1 MSSAAADTRPRY
13 GALAIAEALG
23 QHAPTREQAAVIE
36 STAPSC
42 LVVAGAGSGKTE
54 TMAARV
60 VWLVANEFVRPDQV
74 LGLTFTRKAAAE
86 LAARVRRRLAQ
97 LARHGLVDAD
107 TIAAG
112 EPTVSTYDAY
122 AGRIVTEHALRL
134 GREPGQRLISQT
146 VAWQYARRAVDAYDG
161 PMQHVLVQPSTVTSD
176 VLALAEG
183 LAQHRV
189 EGEALRDYCE
199 NLHGVLSALPRAQTQ
214 RGKKA
219 MPDDLAAVANALTAR
234 CELLP
239 IVDAYRNTKRNA
251 EVLDFAD
258 QMALAAELADT
269 FADVAAGERA
279 TFRAVLLDEYQDT
292 SHAQLVF
299 LRALFGPVHKLAK
312 DGAAPW
318 LTAVGDP
325 SQAIYGWRGASQGTL
340 AAFPLHFKDSGTAE
354 PAQVLNLGTS
364 FRNGPN
370 ILAVANE
377 VAAPLREGAASTPV
391 LSAVASAAPGDVRCG
406 LYATIDD
413 EATAVADLVAEVW
426 HGDAQRRADG
436 DQPRSIAVLVRA
448 WRQLPRIESELR
460 ARDVPLEILG
470 VGGLLLEPEVV
481 DVVATLRV
489 LADPSRGDALMRL
502 LTGARWRIGPRD
514 VSALG
519 RWARHLLK
527 PRAEAPAAAP
537 TAAIAAEPEPDEV
550 DERSIIDA
558 LDELPPSNW
567 LSPDGHA
574 RMARLAGELRA
585 LRARLAQPLP
595 DLVADVIRT
604 TGLDVE
610 VLAGGPWSTA
620 GRANLDRLVEVAAD
634 FTEAG
639 DAASQAGLPAFLD
652 YLDAA
657 AAEERGLERADDD
670 AAVPESRLGVEVRT
684 DRVQLLT
691 VHGAKGLE
699 WDVVCVP
706 GLVADLFPGVR
717 PADVKGW
724 LTQRGALP
732 WPLRG
737 DRAGLPAAALDASA
751 DQVDALDAIT
761 AFKADVHE
769 HLSKE
774 ERRLAYVA
782 VTRARQLLVCTGYR
796 WDDTTKPRA
805 DSEFLVAVR
814 DACDAGAGAVDC
826 WIPIPPDTD
835 SNPVLEGG
843 KARLPWPYDPLATRR
858 GAVEAAAALVNS
870 IAAATDQGDL
880 GVAGSAALDPAV
892 VEAMREWDRDVEVL
906 LTERAA
912 REQRAR
918 LDVALP
924 KRLSVSQLV
933 TLRRDPD
940 ELARQLRRPM
950 PMPPA
955 PLARRGTAFHAWLEQ
970 RFSSQ
975 RLLDIDE
982 LPGSADPDAA
992 PDSEFL
998 ALQQAFLASPWTDR
1012 DPVEVEVP
1020 FELTVGDT
1028 IVRGRM
1034 DAVFAGDDGGFM
1046 VVDWKTG
1053 RRPSGDDAR
1062 AAAVQL
1068 AAYRLAWADL
1078 TGVELDRIRAMFVYL
1093 RETPERRDYSP
1104 SDLLDREGLRQLV
1117 QGGPE

>member
-1 MSSAAADTRPRY
+1 MSAATQDIRPRY
-13 GALAIAEALG
+13 SAFAIAEALG
-23 QHAPTREQAAVIE
+23 QHAPTPEQAAVIE

-60 VWLVANEFVRPDQV
+60 VWLVANQLVRPDQA
-74 LGLTFTRKAAAE
+74 LGLTFTRKAASE
-86 LAARVRRRLAQ
+86 LAARVRRRLAE
-97 LARHGLVDAD
+97 LARHGLVDAE
-107 TIAAG
+107 TVAAG
-112 EPTVSTYDAY
+112 EPTVLTYDAY
-122 AGRIVTEHALRL
+122 AGRIVAEHALRL

-146 VAWQYARRAVDAYDG
+146 VAWQYARRVVDAYDG
-161 PMQHVLVQPSTVTSD
+161 VMEHVLVQPSTVTSD

-189 EGEALRDYCE
+189 SGDALRGYCE
-199 NLHGVLSALPRAQTQ
+199 NLHGVLSALPRAQSQ
-214 RGKKA
+214 RTKKA
-219 MPDDLAAVANALTAR
+219 MPDNLAAVVNALIAR

-239 IVDAYRNTKRNA
+239 IVDAYRDAKRKA

-258 QMALAAELADT
+258 QMALAADLADT
-269 FADVAAGERA
+269 FPDVAAGERA

-299 LRALFGPVHKLAK
+299 LRALFGPVHTRAK
-312 DGAAPW
+312 IGAPPW

-340 AAFPLHFKDSGTAE
+340 AAFPSHFGDSARSELGR
-354 PAQVLNLGTS
+354 VLTLSTS

-370 ILAVANE
+370 VLAVANE
-377 VAAPLREGAASTPV
+377 VAAPLRGGAASTPV
-391 LSAVASAAPGDVRCG
+391 LSAFANASPGEVRCG
-406 LYATIDD
+406 LYATVDD
-413 EATAVADLVAEVW
+413 EATAVADLVAAVW

-436 DQPRSIAVLVRA
+436 AKPRTIAVLVRA
-448 WRQLPRIESELR
+448 WRQLPRIEAELR

-514 VSALG
+514 ISALG
-519 RWARHLLK
+519 RWAKLMLTSH
-527 PRAEAPAAAP
+527 PGEQRAGAPEATALAVTAP
-537 TAAIAAEPEPDEV
+537 DPEPDEV

-558 LDELPPSNW
+558 LDELPPSSW
-567 LSPDGHA
+567 LSIEGHA
-574 RMARLAGELRA
+574 RMARLSGELRN

-604 TGLDVE
+604 VGLDVE
-610 VLAGGPWSTA
+610 VLAGGPWATA

-670 AAVPESRLGVEVRT
+670 ASVPESRLGVDVRA

-706 GLVADLFPGVR
+706 GLVAELFPGVR
-717 PADVKGW
+717 AADVSGW

-737 DRAGLPAAALDASA
+737 DCAGLPAAALDASA
-751 DQVDALDAIT
+751 DQAGAVAAIG
-761 AFKADVHE
+761 AFKADVNE

-782 VTRARQLLVCTGYR
+782 VTRARELLVCTGYR

-805 DSEFLVAVR
+805 DSEFLAAVR
-814 DACDAGAGAVDC
+814 TACEAGAGQVDC
-826 WIPIPPDTD
+826 WTAMPTDTEP
-835 SNPVLEGG
+835 NPVLEGG
-843 KARLPWPYDPLATRR
+843 KARLPWPYDPLGQRR
-858 GAVEAAAALVNS
+858 RAVEAAALLVR
-870 IAAATDQGDL
+870 AAGAET
-880 GVAGSAALDPAV
+880 DPAV
-892 VEAMREWDRDVEVL
+892 IDAMREWDRDVEVL

-912 REQRAR
+912 RNRRAR

-924 KRLSVSQLV
+924 KQLSVSQLV

-950 PMPPA
+950 PAAPA
-955 PLARRGTAFHAWLEQ
+955 PLARRGTAFHAWVEQ
-970 RFSSQ
+970 RFASQ

-992 PDSEFL
+992 PDTEFL
-998 ALQQAFLASPWTDR
+998 ALQKAFLASPWADR

-1020 FELTVGDT
+1020 FELIVGDT

-1034 DAVFAGDDGGFM
+1034 DAVFTDADGEFL

-1053 RRPSGDDAR
+1053 RRPSGGDAR

-1078 TGVELDRIRAMFVYL
+1078 KGVALNRIRAMFVYL
-1093 RETPERRDYSP
+1093 RERADRRDYAP
-1104 SDLLDREGLRQLV
+1104 SDLLDREGLRELV
-1117 QGGPE
+1117 RGERE

>member
-1 MSSAAADTRPRY
+1 MTAIAAADVPRY
-13 GALAIAEALG
+13 SARAIAEALG
-23 QHAPTREQAAVIE
+23 QHPPTPEQAAVIE

-74 LGLTFTRKAAAE
+74 LGLTFTRKAASE
-86 LAARVRRRLAQ
+86 LATRVRRRLTQ
-97 LARHGLVDAD
+97 LARHGLVEAD
-107 TIAAG
+107 LIAAG

-122 AGRIVTEHALRL
+122 AGRIVAEHALRL

-146 VAWQYARRAVDAYDG
+146 VAWQYARRAVDSYDG
-161 PMQHVLVQPSTVTSD
+161 PMEHVLVQPSTVTSD

-189 EGEALRDYCE
+189 EGQSLRSYCE
-199 NLHGVLSALPRAQTQ
+199 NLDAVLSTLPRAQSQ

-219 MPDDLAAVANALTAR
+219 MPDDLAAVVNALAAR

-239 IVDAYRNTKRNA
+239 IVDAYRQTKSKA

-279 TFRAVLLDEYQDT
+279 SFRAVLLDEYQDT

-299 LRALFGPVHKLAK
+299 LRALFGPVHKLA
-312 DGAAPW
+312 DAGAAPW

-340 AAFPLHFKDSGTAE
+340 AAFPLHFKHSATAE
-354 PAQVLNLGTS
+354 PGRVLTLSIS

-377 VAAPLREGAASTPV
+377 VVAPLREGAASTPV
-391 LSAVASAAPGDVRCG
+391 LSAFGDAVPGEVHCG
-406 LYATIDD
+406 LYLTVDD
-413 EATAVADLVAEVW
+413 EAVAVAELVASVW
-426 HGDAQRRADG
+426 RGEAQRRAADEK
-436 DQPRSIAVLVRA
+436 PRSIAVLVRA
-448 WRQLPRIESELR
+448 WRQLPRIEAELR

-514 VSALG
+514 IAALG
-519 RWARHLLK
+519 RWARQLLK
-527 PRAEAPAAAP
+527 PRGAEPAAAL
-537 TAAIAAEPEPDEV
+537 AASSAAEPEPDDV

-558 LDELPPSNW
+558 LDELPPSSW

-574 RMARLAGELRA
+574 RMARLSGELRA

-610 VLAGGPWSTA
+610 VLAGATSTA

-639 DAASQAGLPAFLD
+639 DAAGQVGLPAFLD

-657 AAEERGLERADDD
+657 AAEERGLERADDE
-670 AAVPESRLGVEVRT
+670 ASVPESRVGVDVRT

-706 GLVADLFPGVR
+706 GLVGDLFPGVR

-737 DRAGLPAAALDASA
+737 DRAGLPTAALEASTDQAAALDAISGFK
-751 DQVDALDAIT
+751 VD
-761 AFKADVHE
+761 VQE

-782 VTRARQLLVCTGYR
+782 VTRARRFLMCTGYR
-796 WDDTTKPRA
+796 WDDRKNARA
-805 DSEFLVAVR
+805 DSDFLVGVR
-814 DACDAGAGAVDC
+814 DACERGAGVVDC
-826 WIPIPPDTD
+826 WTAMPPD
-835 SNPVLEGG
+835 SEPNPVLEGG

-858 GAVEAAAALVNS
+858 AAVE
-870 IAAATDQGDL
+870 
-880 GVAGSAALDPAV
+880 SAASLVRSVAARSDRDPDDPIDPAV
-892 VEAMREWDRDVEVL
+892 AEAMREWDRDVEVL
-906 LTERAA
+906 LTERVA
-912 REQRAR
+912 RERR
-918 LDVALP
+918 EMLDVTLP
-924 KRLSVSQLV
+924 SQLSVSQLV

-970 RFSSQ
+970 RFASQ

-992 PDSEFL
+992 PDSEFV
-998 ALQQAFLASPWTDR
+998 ALQQAFLASPWAAR

-1020 FELTVGDT
+1020 FELIVAGI

-1034 DAVFAGDDGGFM
+1034 DAVFADDDGGFV

-1053 RRPSGDDAR
+1053 RRPSGEDAR

-1078 TGVELDRIRAMFVYL
+1078 KGVALDRIRAVFVYL
-1093 RETPERRDYSP
+1093 AESAERRDYAP
-1104 SDLLDREGLRQLV
+1104 SDLLDREGLRQLLLDA
-1117 QGGPE
+1117 ER